1 MAKLSFY
8 EGAVTFSITARSKMT
23 LREINNEKPSIV
35 TLSITTFSAKMSV
48 ILLKAIYAECH
59 GVLIKR

>member
-8 EGAVTFSITARSKMT
+8 EGAVTFSITALSETT
-23 LREINNEKPSIV
+23 LRIINNEKPSIV
-35 TLSITTFSAKMSV
+35 TLSKTTFSAKMNA